1 MLGHVRQDIYSV
13 IIICITTNFIDY
25 FLYLCIKLIAD
36 MKPMIKYRGGKSKEI
51 QHFIDHMPD
60 YRGRYIEPFFGG
72 GALFFYLEPDHGIIN
87 DINTKLI
94 DFYRG
99 VRDNFDQVKN
109 ELERMEHI
117 YHANR
122 EEFDRLK
129 KLHPDE
135 RVEDGNEPIY
145 YHIRDMYNG
154 IIPSEY
160 TDAFLYY
167 YINKTAYSGMIR
179 FNARGEFNVPYGRY
193 KNFNSSMVTREHSQ
207 LLRRTDIFNTDYQEI
222 FDMAAPD
229 DFMFL
234 DPPYDCVFSD
244 YGNVEYRGGFD
255 EAAHRQL
262 AASIRNLPCR
272 ALLVIG
278 RTPLT
283 EELYGDMIIDEYQKS
298 YVVNIRNRFHSEAT
312 HILVA
317 NY

>member
-1 MLGHVRQDIYSV
+1 
-13 IIICITTNFIDY
+13 
-25 FLYLCIKLIAD
+25 

-51 QHFIDHMPD
+51 AHFIEHMPN
-60 YRGRYIEPFFGG
+60 YTGRYIEPFLGG
-72 GALFFYLEPDHGIIN
+72 GALFFYLEPTNAIVN

-94 DFYRG
+94 NFYRG
-99 VRDNFDQVKN
+99 VRDDYDRVRH
-109 ELERMEHI
+109 ELDEIEEI
-117 YHANR
+117 YKRNR
-122 EEFDRLK
+122 GDFDRLK
-129 KLHPDE
+129 KLHPKD
-135 RVEDGNEPIY
+135 RVEDRNEPLY

-154 IIPSEY
+154 IVPTEY
-160 TDAFLYY
+160 SDAFLYY
-167 YINKTAYSGMIR
+167 FINKTAYSGMIR

-193 KNFNSSMVTREHSQ
+193 KNFNVGLVTREHSE
-207 LLRRTDIFNTDYQEI
+207 LLQHTQILNGDYQAV
-222 FDMAAPD
+222 FDMAEPD

-262 AASIRNLPCR
+262 AASIRQLPCR
-272 ALLVIG
+272 VLLVIG

-283 EELYGDMIIDEYQKS
+283 EELYGDLIIDEYEKS
-298 YVVNIRNRFHSEAT
+298 YSVNIRNRFHSTAT

>member
-1 MLGHVRQDIYSV
+1 
-13 IIICITTNFIDY
+13 
-25 FLYLCIKLIAD
+25 
-36 MKPMIKYRGGKSKEI
+36 
-51 QHFIDHMPD
+51 
-60 YRGRYIEPFFGG
+60 
-72 GALFFYLEPDHGIIN
+72 
-87 DINTKLI
+87 
-94 DFYRG
+94 
-99 VRDNFDQVKN
+99 
-109 ELERMEHI
+109 
-117 YHANR
+117 
-122 EEFDRLK
+122 
-129 KLHPDE
+129 
-135 RVEDGNEPIY
+135 
-145 YHIRDMYNG
+145 
-154 IIPSEY
+154 
-160 TDAFLYY
+160 
-167 YINKTAYSGMIR
+167 
-179 FNARGEFNVPYGRY
+179 
-193 KNFNSSMVTREHSQ
+193 MVTREHSQ

-298 YVVNIRNRFHSEAT
+298 YAVNIRNRFHSEAT